1 MAEGRRKS
9 FLCEPVEICDP
20 GVGAIVGAKPGLSA
34 FVSECLYFYCG
45 PRVPGQCL
53 SQADPQLVTPDP
65 VTPGRWSGRG
75 GGCDPVTII
84 RELMAISGERGGAD
98 FQL

>member
-1 MAEGRRKS
+1 MTPVS
-9 FLCEPVEICDP
+9 EP
-20 GVGAIVGAKPGLSA
+20 LSA
-34 FVSECLYFYCG
+34 LSPGYQPLYRNVYIFTA
-45 PRVPGQCL
+45 VPGQCL
-53 SQADPQLVTPDP
+53 SQSQADPQLVTPDP

>member
-20 GVGAIVGAKPGLSA
+20 GVGAIVGAKPGYQP
-34 FVSECLYFYCG
+34 LYRNVYIFTA
-45 PRVPGQCL
+45 VPGQCL